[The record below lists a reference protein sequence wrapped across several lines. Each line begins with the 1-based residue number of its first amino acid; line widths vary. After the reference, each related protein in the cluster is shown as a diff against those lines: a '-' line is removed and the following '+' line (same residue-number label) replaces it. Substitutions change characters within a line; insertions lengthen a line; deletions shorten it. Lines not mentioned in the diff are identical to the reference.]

1 MHCPKL
7 CALLIL
13 GVALTVVSLD
23 DSESELDSAHVIA
36 GLRNHFYR
44 AGNDELEDQ
53 DSGELEYYLGSSKG
67 SCFQGYSSNWG
78 SEYRAARGTGVGQII
93 FADQSGP
100 DCKSKCK
107 TKGGGYAQQHDSSA
121 TCRCYSKA
129 SGDNVKWTGSGWTV
143 CKLFDESAGSTTTE
157 CAAKAGLFL
166 HDNGS
171 CEACPAGTFMEI
183 HAAELAS
190 DLGSTEEIL
199 HSVSD
204 HLQRMVNKPR
214 SHCKPCPDGKW
225 SLPGSIACSMPA
237 NCTYMNFETGKNIPK
252 QLRVVPVELGPR
264 AKSLSSEDSALQSG
278 V

>member
-1 MHCPKL
+1 MPHPNL
-7 CALLIL
+7 
-13 GVALTVVSLD
+13 V
-23 DSESELDSAHVIA
+23 
-36 GLRNHFYR
+36 LRNHFYR

-121 TCRCYSKA
+121 NCRCYSKA

-143 CKLFDESAGSTTTE
+143 CKLKLKKKSAGSTTTE

-183 HAAELAS
+183 HSQNVGEDQSGTLAADVKSETEFGRSLKLKLN
-190 DLGSTEEIL
+190 LGSVRRRRTCVTCQPSTPGIL
-199 HSVSD
+199 TVNWINCCDPVMLCVQYRQLHGRNL
-204 HLQRMVNKPR
+204 HGQLQR
-214 SHCKPCPDGKW
+214 
-225 SLPGSIACSMPA
+225 L
-237 NCTYMNFETGKNIPK
+237 
-252 QLRVVPVELGPR
+252 
-264 AKSLSSEDSALQSG
+264 
-278 V
+278 